1 MLSRRR
7 FIGAS
12 LAAGGTLA
20 TGAALSPLIGARA
33 LAEADTA
40 ATSSPFSFFTQPM
53 PMPQV
58 IAPSSTTGGID
69 TYNVSIKKAIK
80 EIVPGVLTEV
90 FSFNNAFPGLIRATT
105 GRPVVI
111 NQYNKLDMPVAIHLH
126 GGHVAPEHDGD
137 PMDTIAPAGVRQYH
151 YPNDQPHA
159 PLWFHDHAH
168 HMESEHV
175 YRGLSAF
182 YLLTD
187 PTEQA
192 LPLPSG
198 VYDVPIMLRE
208 ADIDPSG
215 KLVYTMDDFMGRD
228 TILANG
234 KAWPY
239 FQVAARKYRF
249 RLLNSAN
256 LRFFTLKLSDGS
268 PVIQIG
274 SDGGLLEKPFTTD
287 TVALSPG
294 ERADVVIDF
303 SRYRVGTGIVLENTE
318 GPGPA
323 ERTGKVLRF
332 DVVKTTDDP
341 SSVPATLRTLPP
353 LPAVTG
359 RRTVVMS
366 MDEDSRPNPQGYMDG
381 KVYDHRRIDNTVP
394 WGGSEIWTVTNANL
408 GIPHNFHIHLVQFR
422 ILTRN
427 GNPPGPAEAGLKDT
441 IRVMPGETVTFQANF
456 DSFRGKYLYHCH
468 MLDHAA
474 MGMMAQ
480 MEIV

>member
-7 FIGAS
+7 FIGAA
-12 LAAGGTLA
+12 LATGGTVA
-20 TGAALSPLIGARA
+20 TGAALTPLLGAA
-33 LAEADTA
+33 SATA
-40 ATSSPFSFFTQPM
+40 ADATAVAFFTRPM
-53 PMPQV
+53 PLPQV
-58 IAPSSTTGGID
+58 IAPSSTANGVD
-69 TYNVSIKKAIK
+69 TYNISIKRTTK
-80 EIVPGVLTEV
+80 EILPKQLTEV
-90 FSFNNAFPGLIRATT
+90 FTFNGGFPGLIRATS

-111 NQYNKLDMPVAIHLH
+111 NQYNKLDMPASIHLH

-137 PMDTIAPAGVRQYH
+137 PMATIAPGGVRTYH
-151 YPNDQPHA
+151 YPNQQGHA
-159 PLWFHDHAH
+159 PLWLHDHAH

-187 PTEQA
+187 AEERA

-208 ADIDPSG
+208 GHFDTAG
-215 KLVYTMDDFMGRD
+215 QLVYTMDDFRSRS
-228 TILANG
+228 TIMANG
-234 KAWPY
+234 RAWPY

-249 RLLNSAN
+249 RLLNSTN
-256 LRFFTLKLSDGS
+256 LRFFTLRLADGS
-268 PVIQIG
+268 PFIQIG
-274 SDGGLLEKPFTTD
+274 SDGGLLERPFSTD

-294 ERADVVIDF
+294 ERAEVVIDF
-303 SRYRVGTGIVLENTE
+303 SRYPVGTQLVLENTE

-323 ERTGKVLRF
+323 ELTGKVLRF
-332 DVVKTTDDP
+332 DVVKTASDP
-341 SSVPATLRTLPP
+341 SAVPATLRTLPA

-366 MDEDSRPNPQGYMDG
+366 MDEDGRPAPQGYMDG
-381 KVYDHRRIDNTVP
+381 KVYDHHRIDNTVP
-394 WGGSEIWTVTNANL
+394 WGGSEIWTVTNSNQA
-408 GIPHNFHIHLVQFR
+408 IPHNFHIHLVQFR
-422 ILTRN
+422 VLERN

-441 IRVMPGETVTFQANF
+441 IRVMPGETVKFQATF
-456 DSFRGKYLYHCH
+456 DSYRGKYLYHCH

-480 MEIV
+480 MEVV